1 MADERETTE
10 SQRSSWR
17 TPGKHGPLAT
27 TVSLETAGAQSK
39 TRRERLEWWTDLL
52 AVLIVVT
59 ATVAASWSGYQA
71 ARWGGVQSIYFTEA
85 SGKRVESTR
94 ASAQANTEALVDI
107 SLFDSWLEAYAR
119 DDQELASFLADR
131 FRAEFK
137 PAFEA
142 WLILSPR
149 SAPDSIRT
157 PFELPQYKLASQE
170 EADRLEQEASDLLA
184 KGKEANQQ
192 SDDYVLNTVILVS
205 VLFFGGIAQRF
216 NRPSV
221 RSVLIVFGF
230 AMLIY
235 GLVHIA
241 TYPIH

>member
-1 MADERETTE
+1 MEQETDRTRAD
-10 SQRSSWR
+10 RSGWR
-17 TPGKHGPLAT
+17 TAGKNAPMT
-27 TVSLETAGAQSK
+27 MVSLESSEAKAT

-94 ASAQANTEALVDI
+94 AAARANTETLVDV

-119 DDQELASFLADR
+119 GDQELTSFFEDR
-131 FRAEFK
+131 FREEFK

-142 WLILSPR
+142 WLLLRPR
-149 SAPDSIRT
+149 SAPDSIST
-157 PFELPQYKLASQE
+157 PFAMPQYQLASQQ
-170 EADRLEQEASDLLA
+170 EADRLELEANDLLA
-184 KGKEANQQ
+184 KGKDANQQ

-216 NRPSV
+216 KNPGA
-221 RSVLIVFGF
+221 RSILIAFGF
-230 AMLIY
+230 AMLVY
-235 GLVHIA
+235 GLYHIA
-241 TYPIH
+241 SYPVH